1 MRAVPNTART
11 RQILQLCENFSFSD
25 QYRFLHPDERDY
37 TYVPSGVLRR
47 NRSHIDYFLI
57 SDSIFINVVSCTIA
71 QAFCKNAFDHKH
83 IMLSFKKKRN
93 KGRICIND
101 RILRNPLLD
110 CAVKLAIYECYIS
123 EIATVPGGLIEI
135 VVEDECRK
143 LHDID
148 QQFNELIF
156 LQGYRAVGGGVDG
169 GPAHGLGKGDGL
181 RHTPTVLK
189 EL

>member
-1 MRAVPNTART
+1 M
-11 RQILQLCENFSFSD
+11 
-25 QYRFLHPDERDY
+25 YRL
-37 TYVPSGVLRR
+37 
-47 NRSHIDYFLI
+47 ILI
-57 SDSIFINVVSCTIA
+57 SNSIFINVVSCIIA

-101 RILRNPLLD
+101 RILTNPLLD

-135 VVEDECRK
+135 VVEDLCQK

-148 QQFNELIF
+148 QQFNEWIF
-156 LQGYRAVGGGVDG
+156 LQGKSIAT
-169 GPAHGLGKGDGL
+169 GLSAEETARMEELTEDLPMAWGRVMDYDTLQQYL
-181 RHTPTVLK
+181 RNCDDDIFFE
-189 EL
+189 ELIGYCTKAALRVQNLV